1 MRSDSN
7 GRCKGSPLTVIVA
20 EKCPI
25 SRAALAALL
34 SCDGY
39 RVFQTAD
46 ARSAITHLT
55 NVADVKVVLADLDMP
70 EWRSIARHATA
81 TTDALLIGLVG
92 NVPFWK
98 VHDLKQEGIWLCL
111 QKPLSYAD
119 VVVAMEENIQPSGD
133 EAHHRKA
140 A

>member
-1 MRSDSN
+1 
-7 GRCKGSPLTVIVA
+7 
-20 EKCPI
+20 
-25 SRAALAALL
+25 
-34 SCDGY
+34 
-39 RVFQTAD
+39 
-46 ARSAITHLT
+46 
-55 NVADVKVVLADLDMP
+55 MP

-98 VHDLKQEGIWLCL
+98 VHDLKQEGIRLCL

-119 VVVAMEENIQPSGD
+119 VVVAMEENIRPSGD
-133 EAHHRKA
+133 EAHYRKA

>member
-1 MRSDSN
+1 M
-7 GRCKGSPLTVIVA
+7 
-20 EKCPI
+20 

-39 RVFQTAD
+39 RVFQAAD
-46 ARSAITHLT
+46 ARSAITHLK
-55 NVADVKVVLADLDMP
+55 NVPDVNVVLTDLDMP
-70 EWRSIARHATA
+70 EWRSIVRHATTT
-81 TTDALLIGLVG
+81 TTDALQIGLVG

-98 VHDLKQEGIWLCL
+98 VHDLEQEGIRLCL

-119 VVVAMEENIQPSGD
+119 VVAAMEENIQPSGD
-133 EAHHRKA
+133 EAHHRRA

>member
-7 GRCKGSPLTVIVA
+7 ARCKESPLTVIVA

-39 RVFQTAD
+39 RVFQAAD
-46 ARSAITHLT
+46 ARSAIAHLT

-70 EWRSIARHATA
+70 EWRSNATA

-98 VHDLKQEGIWLCL
+98 VHDLEQEGVRLCL

-119 VVVAMEENIQPSGD
+119 VVAAMEENIRPSGD

>member
-1 MRSDSN
+1 
-7 GRCKGSPLTVIVA
+7 
-20 EKCPI
+20 
-25 SRAALAALL
+25 
-34 SCDGY
+34 
-39 RVFQTAD
+39 VFQAAD
-46 ARSAITHLT
+46 ARSAITHLE

-98 VHDLKQEGIWLCL
+98 VHDLKQEGIRLCL

-119 VVVAMEENIQPSGD
+119 VVVAMEENIRPSGD
-133 EAHHRKA
+133 EAHYRKA

>member
-1 MRSDSN
+1 
-7 GRCKGSPLTVIVA
+7 VIVT

-34 SCDGY
+34 SWDGY
-39 RVFQTAD
+39 RVFQAAD
-46 ARSAITHLT
+46 ARSAITHLK

-70 EWRSIARHATA
+70 EWRSIVRHATA

-98 VHDLKQEGIWLCL
+98 VHDLKQEGIRLCL